1 MNWEFLIQNK
11 ESLLVSTDTRN
22 LPAGCVFFALH
33 GANFDGNKFAQQA
46 LEQGASLVVIDDPE
60 VFSTLNPQLSYTSS
74 ASDRS
79 SKGEIRTFNSQHSY
93 TSSASDR
100 SSKGEI
106 RTLPSQLLLVEDTLL
121 ALQDLARAW
130 RRHLGLPIIGVTGTN
145 GKTTTKELLA
155 TVLSTK
161 YNLHYTQGNLN
172 NQIGVP
178 LTLLSLTTAHELA
191 IVEMGASHPG
201 DIKEL
206 VDIAEPNYGL
216 ITNVGRAHLEGFGS
230 FEGVQRTKQEL
241 YDYLVAHQGTIFRNT
256 DNPYLAAM
264 HSNAAREFRSLGVQ
278 EFRST
283 SEPLNRAASE
293 LSEPLNRAAS
303 ELSEP
308 LNSKA
313 SEPSEPLNSD
323 FVAYTTGVM
332 PDGTRL
338 VGAYNAENISAALCV
353 GEYFGVDREQGLAA
367 IRQYVPTNNR
377 SQAMTTERNRLIVDA
392 YNANPTSM
400 QAAISVFKG
409 DTFILGAM
417 RELGEYT
424 HLEHQNVVNML
435 AERKADLVF
444 LVGEEYRLT
453 TSPYP
458 IFDTVDQLHAYL
470 EEHPLTDKHILLKGS
485 RSTHIEQLLDIL

>member
-1 MNWEFLIQNK
+1 MDWSFLIKNK

-33 GANFDGNKFAQQA
+33 GERFDGNKFALQA
-46 LEQGASLVVIDDPE
+46 LEQGASLAVIDDPE
-60 VFSTLNPQLSYTSS
+60 VFAAYGSSPLASSPIAHSQLPI
-74 ASDRS
+74 AN
-79 SKGEIRTFNSQHSY
+79 G
-93 TSSASDR
+93 
-100 SSKGEI
+100 
-106 RTLPSQLLLVEDTLL
+106 PLLLVEDTLL

-130 RRHLGLPIIGVTGTN
+130 RRELGLPIIGITGTN

-178 LTLLSLTTAHELA
+178 LTLLQITRAHELA

-206 VDIAEPNYGL
+206 VEIAEPNYGL

-241 YDYLVAHQGTIFRNT
+241 YDYLVAYNGTIFRNT
-256 DNPYLAAM
+256 DNPYLATM
-264 HSNAAREFRSLGVQ
+264 YQNALQAAGDLQRSDLH
-278 EFRST
+278 
-283 SEPLNRAASE
+283 
-293 LSEPLNRAAS
+293 
-303 ELSEP
+303 
-308 LNSKA
+308 
-313 SEPSEPLNSD
+313 
-323 FVAYTTGVM
+323 YTTGVM

-338 VGAYNAENISAALCV
+338 VGAYNAENVSAALCV
-353 GEYFGVDREQGLAA
+353 GEYFGVDREQGLEA

-377 SQAMTTERNRLIVDA
+377 SQSMQTAHNHLIVDA

-400 QAAISVFKG
+400 QAAINAFKG
-409 DTFILGAM
+409 DTYILGAM
-417 RELGEYT
+417 RELGDYS
-424 HLEHQNVVNML
+424 HLEHQNLVNML
-435 AERKADLVF
+435 AERKADLVY
-444 LVGEEYRLT
+444 LVGEEYRQT

-458 IFDTVDQLHAYL
+458 IFDRVEELRAYL
-470 EEHPLTDKHILLKGS
+470 EQHPLRDRKILLKGS
-485 RSTHIEQLLDIL
+485 RSTKMETLLPIL

>member
-1 MNWEFLIQNK
+1 MNWDFLIQNK

-33 GANFDGNKFAQQA
+33 GANFDGNKFAHQA
-46 LEQGASLVVIDDPE
+46 LEQGASLVVVDDHE
-60 VFSTLNPQLSYTSS
+60 VYN
-74 ASDRS
+74 AH
-79 SKGEIRTFNSQHSY
+79 SQSP
-93 TSSASDR
+93 R
-100 SSKGEI
+100 MI
-106 RTLPSQLLLVEDTLL
+106 LVEDTLL

-130 RRHLGLPIIGVTGTN
+130 RRYLGLPIIGVTGTN

-155 TVLSTK
+155 SVLSTR
-161 YNLHYTQGNLN
+161 YTIHYTQGNLN

-178 LTLLSLTTAHELA
+178 LTLLQLTKAHEMA

-206 VDIAEPNYGL
+206 VDIAEPNFGL

-230 FEGVQRTKQEL
+230 FEGVQQTKKEL
-241 YDYLVAHQGTIFRNT
+241 YDYLVAHQGIIFRNT

-264 HSNAAREFRSLGVQ
+264 YQNALQAAGDLQRSDLQDQGSDLQ
-278 EFRST
+278 RSD
-283 SEPLNRAASE
+283 LH
-293 LSEPLNRAAS
+293 
-303 ELSEP
+303 
-308 LNSKA
+308 
-313 SEPSEPLNSD
+313 
-323 FVAYTTGVM
+323 YTTGVM

-338 VGAYNAENISAALCV
+338 IGAYNAENISAALCV
-353 GEYFGVDREQGLAA
+353 GEHFGVDREQGLAA

-417 RELGEYT
+417 RELGDYT

-435 AERKADLVF
+435 AERKADWVF

>member
-1 MNWEFLIQNK
+1 M
-11 ESLLVSTDTRN
+11 STDTRN

-33 GANFDGNKFAQQA
+33 GERFDGNKFAKQA
-46 LEQGASLVVIDDPE
+46 LESGASLAVIDNPE
-60 VFSTLNPQLSYTSS
+60 Y
-74 ASDRS
+74 A
-79 SKGEIRTFNSQHSY
+79 
-93 TSSASDR
+93 
-100 SSKGEI
+100 
-106 RTLPSQLLLVEDTLL
+106 LPEGTLLVTNTLL

-130 RRHLGLPIIGVTGTN
+130 RRELGLPIIGITGTN

-178 LTLLSLTTAHELA
+178 LTLLQITRAHELA

-256 DNPYLAAM
+256 DNLYLASM
-264 HSNAAREFRSLGVQ
+264 HDSALASSPHRLIASSPHRLIASSSISNSPQSGRPIAAD
-278 EFRST
+278 
-283 SEPLNRAASE
+283 AASN
-293 LSEPLNRAAS
+293 NR
-303 ELSEP
+303 L
-308 LNSKA
+308 
-313 SEPSEPLNSD
+313 
-323 FVAYTTGVM
+323 VAYATGTM
-332 PDGTRL
+332 PSGTHL
-338 VGAYNAENISAALCV
+338 VGEYNAENVSAAMSV
-353 GEYFGVDREQGLAA
+353 GEHFGVSRELALDA

-377 SQAMTTERNRLIVDA
+377 SQAMQTANNQLIVDA

-400 QAAISVFKG
+400 QAAINAFKG
-409 DTFILGAM
+409 DTYILGAM
-417 RELGEYT
+417 RELGEYS
-424 HLEHQNVVNML
+424 HLEHQNIVNML
-435 AERKADLVF
+435 AERKADTVF
-444 LVGEEYRLT
+444 LVGEEYLRT

-458 IFDTVDQLHAYL
+458 VFENVELLHNYL
-470 EEHPLTDKHILLKGS
+470 EEQPLKGKNILLKGS
-485 RSTHIEQLLDIL
+485 RSTKMEKLLDVL

>member
-1 MNWEFLIQNK
+1 MDWSFLIRNK
-11 ESLLVSTDTRN
+11 DSLLVSTDTRN

-33 GANFDGNKFAQQA
+33 GEHFDGNKFAKQA
-46 LEQGASLVVIDDPE
+46 LEQGASLAVIDDPE
-60 VFSTLNPQLSYTSS
+60 VYLQ
-74 ASDRS
+74 AQRS
-79 SKGEIRTFNSQHSY
+79 SSPQGDLQG
-93 TSSASDR
+93 AAD
-100 SSKGEI
+100 
-106 RTLPSQLLLVEDTLL
+106 LPRLLLVEDTLL

-130 RRHLGLPIIGVTGTN
+130 RRELGLPIIGITGTN

-178 LTLLSLTTAHELA
+178 LTLLQITRAHELA

-241 YDYLVAHQGTIFRNT
+241 YDYLVAHNGTIFRNT
-256 DNPYLAAM
+256 DNPYLATM
-264 HSNAAREFRSLGVQ
+264 YQNALQAVGDLQRSDLQDQGSDLQ
-278 EFRST
+278 RSD
-283 SEPLNRAASE
+283 LH
-293 LSEPLNRAAS
+293 
-303 ELSEP
+303 
-308 LNSKA
+308 
-313 SEPSEPLNSD
+313 
-323 FVAYTTGVM
+323 YTTGVM

-338 VGAYNAENISAALCV
+338 IGAYTAENVSAALCV
-353 GEYFGVDREQGLAA
+353 GEHFGISREQGLEA

-377 SQAMTTERNRLIVDA
+377 SQQMQTAHNHLIVDA

-400 QAAISVFKG
+400 QAAINAFKG

-435 AERKADLVF
+435 AERKADLVY
-444 LVGEEYRLT
+444 LVGEEYRQT

-458 IFDTVDQLHAYL
+458 IFDKVEELHVYL
-470 EEHPLTDKHILLKGS
+470 EQHPLRDRYILLKGS
-485 RSTHIEQLLDIL
+485 RSTKMETLLDIL